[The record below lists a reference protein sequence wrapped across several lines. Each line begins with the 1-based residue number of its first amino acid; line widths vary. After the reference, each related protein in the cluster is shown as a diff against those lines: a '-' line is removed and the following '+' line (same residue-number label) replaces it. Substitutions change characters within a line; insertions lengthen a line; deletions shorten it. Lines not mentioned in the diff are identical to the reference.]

1 MRKSLLFFITA
12 LTFLAGVSL
21 YSCKKKEDEVGPRRE
36 FMTSGDITIKSGQT
50 NAILSWKEAVN
61 TDSSK
66 SAYTVQISADS
77 SFKDGK
83 ELTYIVPGTSFMVTD
98 TQLTIRVK
106 YYARVKTNGAN
117 ASLDSKWVYS
127 SHFSLT
133 GEQIFLPV
141 KDVETR
147 HNSVVLRWTD
157 SSRGTLVKIV
167 LTPRGGAPQDYLLDP
182 ADIDSSFKKIEGL
195 LPTTVYHAQLFSDN
209 KERGFLDFTTKDVPV
224 YAYTIDPTM
233 DLAMV
238 LDTCAPS
245 IIIGLDAGVYNTNAT
260 YNLKGKSVTLMSIS
274 GNPDDTKVSF
284 KEFKLAGTGAG
295 LHLRDLSFNGHG
307 TGAYFL
313 NFTGL
318 NADADV
324 ATFANVSLENCRVDS
339 FANCLLRANRG
350 SAAGDHKIGSITINN
365 CIITNNLMTSLYTEF
380 TLDKVAFQN
389 LTITNST
396 FYNVGRA
403 LILMSTALPA
413 SSSVPVIIFDK
424 NTVNSFGGGSGPRV
438 LIDANANPV
447 QVSFTNSIFANTP
460 RSGTLANDMIRASSA
475 SSSVTFSNNNY
486 FKMMN
491 GSAAALT
498 IPASA
503 TQVANQ
509 QIDLSWDANTKDFTL
524 PAGSPLR
531 TAGSNG
537 GPVGDPRWAQ

>member
-21 YSCKKKEDEVGPRRE
+21 YSCKKKEDDLAPRRE
-36 FMTSGDITIKSGQT
+36 FMTSGDITIRAGQT

-66 SAYTVQISADS
+66 SSYTVQVSTDS
-77 SFKDGK
+77 SFTDGK
-83 ELTYIVPGTSFMVTD
+83 ELTYVVPGTSIMVTD
-98 TQLTIRVK
+98 TQLTIRVR
-106 YYARVKTNGAN
+106 YYARVKTNGVDGTQ
-117 ASLDSKWVYS
+117 DSKWVYS
-127 SHFSLT
+127 SRFSLT

-147 HNSVVLRWTD
+147 HNSVILRWVD
-157 SSRGTLVKIV
+157 SSRGRLVKIV
-167 LTPRGGAPQDYLLDP
+167 LTPNGGAPQDYLLDQE
-182 ADIDSSFKKIEGL
+182 DIDSSFKKIEGL
-195 LPTTVYHAQLFSDN
+195 APTTTYHAQLFSDT

-245 IIIGLDAGVYNTNAT
+245 IIIGLDPGTYNTNST
-260 YNLKGKSVTLMSIS
+260 YNLKAKSVTLMSTS

-313 NFTGL
+313 NFAGL
-318 NADADV
+318 NADADA
-324 ATFANVSLENCRVDS
+324 ATFANVSVENCRIDS

-365 CIITNNLMTSLYTEF
+365 CVITNNLMTSLYTEF
-380 TLDKVAFQN
+380 TLDKAAFQN

-403 LILMSTALPA
+403 LILMSTVLPA
-413 SSSVPVIIFDK
+413 GTTVPVITFDK
-424 NTVNSFGGGSGPRV
+424 NTVNSFGGGSGPR
-438 LIDANANPV
+438 LLLDANANPV
-447 QVSFTNSIFANTP
+447 QASFTNSIFANTP
-460 RSGTLANDMIRASSA
+460 RSGTLANDMFRASATGSA
-475 SSSVTFSNNNY
+475 VTFSNNNY
-486 FKMMN
+486 FKLMN
-491 GSAAALT
+491 GSSAALT

-503 TQVANQ
+503 TQVGNQ

-524 PAGSPLR
+524 PSASPLR

-537 GPVGDPRWAQ
+537 GPIGDPRWAQ